1 MNYRKKPSSGRV
13 YKLLYRHYPNFVK
26 VASKR
31 YQHYNDTVEHII
43 ELEKSGQVFVIR
55 PSQSIDIGRLEK
67 DPDKFEEVY
76 QHGVADAE
84 QSMADLSVYL
94 TTNPK
99 D

>member
-1 MNYRKKPSSGRV
+1 MPDTRQLIDKFI
-13 YKLLYRHYPNFVK
+13 KL
-26 VASKR
+26 S
-31 YQHYNDTVEHII
+31 II
-43 ELEKSGQVFVIR
+43 
-55 PSQSIDIGRLEK
+55 PK